1 MTQETEFPEP
11 ESIPNLGEEGSS
23 SGEIR
28 INHDVIANIVRL
40 ATLEVPGVVA
50 VGGGIK
56 EGIAE
61 MFKDSGG
68 KGGVKVSL
76 NEVGEYTIE
85 IKVQL
90 KFGVELAKT
99 GRIVQQTIID
109 YVERMTSQ
117 SVAKVDVIIESV
129 RMDPE
134 KENADPDSSG
144 VQNVD

>member
-1 MTQETEFPEP
+1 MSQDTEYSET
-11 ESIPNLGEEGSS
+11 ESIPTVSEEGTS

-28 INHDVIANIVRL
+28 INHEVIANIVRL

-50 VGGGIK
+50 VGGGFK
-56 EGIAE
+56 DGIAE

-76 NEVGEYTIE
+76 DEVDEYAIE

-99 GRIVQQTIID
+99 GKIVQQTIIE

-117 SVAKVDVIIESV
+117 TVAKVDVIIESV
-129 RMDPE
+129 RKEHKETPE
-134 KENADPDSSG
+134 AESPV
-144 VQNVD
+144 VQSVE

>member
-1 MTQETEFPEP
+1 MSQETDYSET
-11 ESIPNLGEEGSS
+11 ESIPTISEEGSS

-28 INHDVIANIVRL
+28 INHEVVANIVRL

-50 VGGGIK
+50 VGGGFK
-56 EGIAE
+56 DGIAE

-76 NEVGEYTIE
+76 NEVGEYAIE

-90 KFGVELAKT
+90 QFGVELAKT
-99 GRIVQQTIID
+99 GKVVQQTIID

-129 RMDPE
+129 RMEPTRE
-134 KENADPDSSG
+134 AAEDSS
-144 VQNVD
+144 VQSVD

>member
-1 MTQETEFPEP
+1 MSQDTEYSET
-11 ESIPNLGEEGSS
+11 ESIPTVSEEGTS

-28 INHDVIANIVRL
+28 INHEVIANIVRL

-50 VGGGIK
+50 VGGGFK
-56 EGIAE
+56 DGIAE

-76 NEVGEYTIE
+76 DEVDEYAIE

-99 GRIVQQTIID
+99 GKIVQQTIIE

-117 SVAKVDVIIESV
+117 TVAKVDVIIESV
-129 RMDPE
+129 RMEPKETPE
-134 KENADPDSSG
+134 AESPV
-144 VQNVD
+144 VQSVE